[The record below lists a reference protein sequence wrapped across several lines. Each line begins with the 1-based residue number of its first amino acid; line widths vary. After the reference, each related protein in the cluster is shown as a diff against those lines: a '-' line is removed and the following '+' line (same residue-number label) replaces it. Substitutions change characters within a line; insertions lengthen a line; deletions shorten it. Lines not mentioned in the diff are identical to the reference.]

1 LYRALLFDL
10 DGTLAETD
18 SLHLPTWMDTLE
30 PYGVEVN
37 EQFYRDRISGR
48 STGEIVRE
56 LLPDLTA
63 EENRLVG
70 DAKEASFRERAAELE
85 PLPGLIDF
93 VERGRKGG
101 MKIALVTNAPEENV
115 EAILLALE
123 LRDYFDAVVLADE
136 VEAVKPDPA
145 PYRAALQK
153 TGVPAKDALAFEDSV
168 SGISSSV
175 AAGIPTV
182 GIASSQNPE
191 RLLEAGAFTTARD
204 FTDEQ
209 LWAMIDARVRAEA
222 DSRTGTPTD
231 TGRTH

>member
-93 VERGRKGG
+93 VERGRKSG

-123 LRDYFDAVVLADE
+123 LRDYFDALVLADE

-231 TGRTH
+231 KGRTH